1 MSGEI
6 NSFSFS
12 FRENFPR
19 VMKGVCGSGMK
30 DPLGECSLVRMADRA
45 VFVVSE
51 NMPDGFYEK
60 IDRLFPWPEEKEYY
74 VLPDSENAKTIRE
87 TEKLCTFLYEN
98 GFSRNSVLIACGGG
112 AVTDTAG
119 FAASVYMRGIR
130 WISVPTTFL
139 GQIDAGIGGKTA
151 VNLASSKNIIGSFWQ
166 PSALVLEADFLAS
179 LPKETLRSGAG
190 ELVKYALLMQPAE
203 SRTIQDALPDVLSGD
218 LAKLMLC
225 VSVCANMKMRL
236 ISKDERD
243 QYALRE
249 KLNLGHTA
257 GHAFEAMSNGRLS
270 HGEAVAHGLKYA
282 IILSKE
288 LKKINDMSADA
299 MLGLVAMLDLAN
311 LDFLG
316 NDEASFSSFL
326 KLVSHDKKNIKAE
339 NRFILPKDFGIA
351 EPMENIPESILRIA
365 YDRMLGF

>member
-1 MSGEI
+1 MGQI
-6 NSFSFS
+6 NEFSIP
-12 FRENFPR
+12 FRAAFPS
-19 VMKGVCGSGMK
+19 VMKGVCGQGMEN
-30 DPLGECSLVRMADRA
+30 PLGDNSLLAMAGK
-45 VFVVSE
+45 VCFIT
-51 NMPDGFYEK
+51 EK
-60 IDRLFPWPEEKEYY
+60 NPPASFESIIDRLFPIPKEKLYY
-74 VLPDSENAKTIRE
+74 RLPVSEKAKSLAE
-87 TEKLCTFLYEN
+87 TEKLCSFLYDH
-98 GFSRNSVLIACGGG
+98 GFSRNSIIAACGGG
-112 AVTDTAG
+112 AVTDAAG
-119 FAASVYMRGIR
+119 FAASIYMRGIR

-203 SRTIQDALPDVLSGD
+203 SRTIQDALPGVLSGD

-257 GHAFEAMSNGRLS
+257 GHAFEAMSNGRLP

-288 LKKINDMSADA
+288 LEKINEMSADA

-316 NDEASFSSFL
+316 NDEASFASFL